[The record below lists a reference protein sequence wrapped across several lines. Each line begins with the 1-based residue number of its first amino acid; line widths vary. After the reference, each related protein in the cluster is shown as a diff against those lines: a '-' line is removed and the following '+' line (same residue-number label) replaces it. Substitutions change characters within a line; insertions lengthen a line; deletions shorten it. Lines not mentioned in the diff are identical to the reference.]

1 MSFWWQKDENELG
14 SAVADII
21 YKLKEDHYG
30 RFTMNLDML
39 RMYTQRDYEALD
51 RFNPEAR
58 AMNLRAEDFRMRL
71 NVIGNMV
78 DTLTSRIGKSKPRP
92 MYLTKRGD
100 YKLRQKARLLGDM
113 MEGVFHQTNLF
124 RLMPNVFMDSCIFDI
139 AALKVGRDGQD
150 LFTERVFPNEL
161 VWDIDSAMYSGM
173 PPALHQIKSMPME
186 TLIMMYPEVESDIRF
201 MAEQISN
208 YDGEEGREADML
220 EVIESWHLPSV
231 MGGDDG
237 LHCITM
243 QELVLSSEQYD
254 YDRYPF
260 VFLKWGEAG
269 IGFAGISLAEQLKN
283 VQFEINKLCLRIQ
296 QAMHLLSVPWV
307 FVQAGSRVVDSHLR
321 NVPGSIISYVGQ
333 PPVTYTPQA
342 MHPEVY
348 AHLDRLFQ
356 RAYEI
361 AGVSELSA
369 TGKKPAGLESGAAL
383 RAYHDIET
391 ERFISVAQ
399 RYENA
404 FMDAA
409 QWFMDLAQEIVAESG
424 SFPVNGIAHRT
435 MRTIDFKDI
444 KMAEKD
450 YILQP
455 YPVSLL
461 PSTPAGRLQ
470 AVSELVNNQI
480 ITDPGQIV
488 RLLDF
493 PDLQSVTSLVET
505 QENDVDWRIQEIED
519 NGIYHGPEPVM
530 NLQYAS
536 QRMIQA
542 YLEGQQ
548 DGMELDKLN
557 LMLLFIDECQQLM
570 QQQPNVAQA
579 PAAPGEQPAQL
590 PESPQAEGGQ
600 TPPSMADIM
609 GGAPA
614 TPPAE
619 SLPA

>member
-1 MSFWWQKDENELG
+1 
-14 SAVADII
+14 
-21 YKLKEDHYG
+21 
-30 RFTMNLDML
+30 
-39 RMYTQRDYEALD
+39 
-51 RFNPEAR
+51 
-58 AMNLRAEDFRMRL
+58 
-71 NVIGNMV
+71 
-78 DTLTSRIGKSKPRP
+78 
-92 MYLTKRGD
+92 
-100 YKLRQKARLLGDM
+100 
-113 MEGVFHQTNLF
+113 
-124 RLMPNVFMDSCIFDI
+124 MDSCIFDI

-161 VWDIDSAMYSGM
+161 VCDIDSALDSGM

-186 TLIMMYPEVESDIRF
+186 TLIQLYPEAEEDIRF
-201 MAEQISN
+201 YAEKIETD
-208 YDGEEGREADML
+208 DGTEGREADML
-220 EVIESWHLPSV
+220 EVIESWHLPSI

-243 QELVLSSEQYD
+243 NDLVLSSEQYT

-296 QAMHLLSVPWV
+296 QAMHLLSVPWI

-333 PPVTYTPQA
+333 PPTSYTPQA

-348 AHLDRLFQ
+348 SHLDRLFQ

-409 QWFMDLAQEIVAESG
+409 KWMMDLAGEIVKESG
-424 SFPVNGIAHRT
+424 SFPVNGIANKSLK
-435 MRTIDFKDI
+435 TIDFKDI
-444 KMAEKD
+444 TMAEKD

-470 AVSELVNNQI
+470 AVTELVNSGI

-493 PDLQSVTSLVET
+493 PDLQSVTSLMET
-505 QENDVDWRIQEIED
+505 QENDIDWRIQEIEEE
-519 NGIYHGPEPVM
+519 GKYHGPEPVM
-530 NLQYAS
+530 NLQFAS

-548 DGMELDKLN
+548 DGLELDKLN

-570 QQQPNVAQA
+570 QQQPTVQA
-579 PAAPGEQPAQL
+579 PAAPGEEPAAM
-590 PESPQAEGGQ
+590 PEASPAGGGE
-600 TPPSMADIM
+600 TPPMNMADIL
-609 GGAPA
+609 GGPPAAAPA
-614 TPPAE
+614 ET
-619 SLPA
+619 LPA

>member
-1 MSFWWQKDENELG
+1 
-14 SAVADII
+14 
-21 YKLKEDHYG
+21 
-30 RFTMNLDML
+30 
-39 RMYTQRDYEALD
+39 
-51 RFNPEAR
+51 
-58 AMNLRAEDFRMRL
+58 
-71 NVIGNMV
+71 
-78 DTLTSRIGKSKPRP
+78 
-92 MYLTKRGD
+92 
-100 YKLRQKARLLGDM
+100 
-113 MEGVFHQTNLF
+113 
-124 RLMPNVFMDSCIFDI
+124 
-139 AALKVGRDGQD
+139 
-150 LFTERVFPNEL
+150 
-161 VWDIDSAMYSGM
+161 
-173 PPALHQIKSMPME
+173 
-186 TLIMMYPEVESDIRF
+186 
-201 MAEQISN
+201 
-208 YDGEEGREADML
+208 
-220 EVIESWHLPSV
+220 
-231 MGGDDG
+231 
-237 LHCITM
+237 
-243 QELVLSSEQYD
+243 
-254 YDRYPF
+254 
-260 VFLKWGEAG
+260 
-269 IGFAGISLAEQLKN
+269 
-283 VQFEINKLCLRIQ
+283 
-296 QAMHLLSVPWV
+296 
-307 FVQAGSRVVDSHLR
+307 
-321 NVPGSIISYVGQ
+321 
-333 PPVTYTPQA
+333 
-342 MHPEVY
+342 
-348 AHLDRLFQ
+348 
-356 RAYEI
+356 
-361 AGVSELSA
+361 
-369 TGKKPAGLESGAAL
+369 
-383 RAYHDIET
+383 
-391 ERFISVAQ
+391 
-399 RYENA
+399 
-404 FMDAA
+404 
-409 QWFMDLAQEIVAESG
+409 
-424 SFPVNGIAHRT
+424 

-579 PAAPGEQPAQL
+579 PAVPGEQPAQL

>member
-1 MSFWWQKDENELG
+1 MSFWWQKDETELG
-14 SAVADII
+14 SAVADVI

-30 RFTMNLDML
+30 RFTLNLDML
-39 RMYTQRDYEALD
+39 RMYSQRDYEALD
-51 RFNPEAR
+51 RFNPETR
-58 AMNLRAEDFRMRL
+58 AMSLRAEDFRMRL

-100 YKLRQKARLLGDM
+100 YKLRQRARLLGDM
-113 MEGVFHQTNLF
+113 MEGVFHQTDLF
-124 RLMPNVFMDSCIFDI
+124 RLMPQIFQDSCIFDI
-139 AALKVGRDGQD
+139 AALKVGRDGNE

-161 VWDIDSAMYSGM
+161 VWDIDSALYSGM
-173 PPALHQIKSMPME
+173 PPALHQIKAMPME
-186 TLIMMYPEVESDIRF
+186 TLIQLYPELEADIRF
-201 MAEQISN
+201 NAEKIESD
-208 YDGEEGREADML
+208 DGSEGREADML
-220 EVIESWHLPSV
+220 EVIESWHLPSI

-243 QELVLSSEQYD
+243 NQVVLSAEQYT

-296 QAMHLLSVPWV
+296 QAMHLLSVPWI

-321 NVPGSIISYVGQ
+321 NVPGSIISYVGS
-333 PPVTYTPQA
+333 PPVSYTPQA

-348 AHLDRLFQ
+348 SHLDRLFQ

-409 QWFMDLAQEIVAESG
+409 KWFMDLAQEIVKDSG
-424 SFPVNGIAHRT
+424 SFPVNGIT
-435 MRTIDFKDI
+435 NKSMKQIDFKDI

-450 YILQP
+450 FILQP

-470 AVSELVNNQI
+470 AVSELVSSGI
-480 ITDPGQIV
+480 ITDPSQIV

-493 PDLQSVTSLVET
+493 PDLQSVTSLMET
-505 QENDVDWRIQEIED
+505 QENDIDWRIQEIEEH
-519 NGIYHGPEPVM
+519 NIYHGPEAVM
-530 NLQYAS
+530 NLQFAS

-548 DGMELDKLN
+548 DGLELDKLN
-557 LMLLFIDECQQLM
+557 NMLLFIDQCQEM
-570 QQQPNVAQA
+570 MKQQPTVGQA
-579 PAAPGEQPAQL
+579 PATPGEEPAAM
-590 PESPQAEGGQ
+590 PEPPTGGGE
-600 TPPSMADIM
+600 TPPMNMADIM
-609 GGAPA
+609 GA
-614 TPPAE
+614 PPAAAPSE
-619 SLPA
+619 PLPA